1 MSQNINSSTTRHAL
15 VCYISIHY
23 FAFAIETGYYCNLNI
38 CIYNLQCCYETSRQK
53 KNQEKLDIIKV

>member
-38 CIYNLQCCYETSRQK
+38 CIYNLQCCYETSREK